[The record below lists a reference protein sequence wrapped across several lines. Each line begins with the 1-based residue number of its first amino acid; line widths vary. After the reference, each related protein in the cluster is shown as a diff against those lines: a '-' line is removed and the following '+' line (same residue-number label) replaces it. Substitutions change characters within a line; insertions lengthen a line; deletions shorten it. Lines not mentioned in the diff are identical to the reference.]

1 MAPYVLRQY
10 LQEKLPSLKSET
22 HRLLWAMLQLQE
34 PLRVST
40 ELASPGAD
48 NVPSTGV
55 SVRISEVKVPRPRAW
70 QSNED
75 FHALFE
81 VLRSHLLAGES
92 VKLGLLYPS
101 SMVHPNEVGLLDLE
115 IDVTAR
121 SLKKLDSQLK
131 RVSASVCASYCAS
144 VVVPA
149 PGNPGFDVLIPF
161 GKSGRDG
168 LFIENRFSEAES
180 KSTMTITDIK
190 KKHGLLH
197 KACEDSVPGARRLQL
212 CFC

>member
-1 MAPYVLRQY
+1 
-10 LQEKLPSLKSET
+10 
-22 HRLLWAMLQLQE
+22 MLQLQE

-92 VKLGLLYPS
+92 VKLGQLYPS
-101 SMVHPNEVGLLDLE
+101 SMVHPNEVGLLDLD

-121 SLKKLDSQLK
+121 SLKKLDMQLK

-168 LFIENRFSEAES
+168 LFIENRFSAAES
-180 KSTMTITDIK
+180 KSTMTVTDIK
-190 KKHGLLH
+190 NKHGLID
-197 KACEDSVPGARRLQL
+197 KACEDSVSGARRLQL
-212 CFC
+212 CIC